1 MEKIGYVMRIK
12 RFGEIGRIV
21 LLLSVLFFSGCVDT
35 QPQRTQSALIV
46 WKSPSF
52 RYADMGFI
60 SDSGKQLKVEIYGSG
75 SALMRLK
82 IDGDLICMSRF
93 NCMSKGHFNQKL
105 LSAYYPDDTLE
116 NIFRSKP
123 LFGGASLIRKR
134 NGFTQNIQKPN
145 AYSIVYTVLNNQTV
159 FRDTINQIVIK
170 VIKQ

>member
-1 MEKIGYVMRIK
+1 MQTIWFRRVVNG
-12 RFGEIGRIV
+12 IV
-21 LLLSVLFFSGCVDT
+21 FLVSILFLSGCVET

-82 IDGDLICMSRF
+82 ISGDSICMSRF
-93 NCMSKGHFNQKL
+93 NCMSKERFNQEL
-105 LSAYYPDDTLE
+105 LSAYYPSDTLE
-116 NIFRSKP
+116 NIFRGKP
-123 LFGGASLIRKR
+123 LFGGAGLTQKR

-159 FRDTINQIVIK
+159 FRDTINEIVIK

>member
-1 MEKIGYVMRIK
+1 MQRK
-12 RFGEIGRIV
+12 RFGVFGGTLLLLLM
-21 LLLSVLFFSGCVDT
+21 LLLSACV
-35 QPQRTQSALIV
+35 QPQPSKTQSALIV

-82 IDGDLICMSRF
+82 INGDSICMSRF

-116 NIFRSKP
+116 NIFRGKP
-123 LFGGASLIRKR
+123 LFGGASLVKKR
-134 NGFTQNIQKPN
+134 NGFTQNIRKPN
-145 AYSIVYTVLNNQTV
+145 AYSIVYTVLKNQTI
-159 FRDTINQIVIK
+159 FRDTINQIVI
-170 VIKQ
+170 